1 MKTFTKNILAGLGLS
16 LCIAGAALAQ
26 TFPEKTVRIVVPYPP
41 GGFND
46 TLARISS
53 DKLGKVWSQP
63 VVVENRPGRQHHHWQ

>member
-1 MKTFTKNILAGLGLS
+1 MNAFSKKLLVALGLS
-16 LCIAGAALAQ
+16 VCMASTAIAQ

-53 DKLGKVWSQP
+53 DRLGKIWSQP
-63 VVVENRPGRQHHHWQ
+63 VVV